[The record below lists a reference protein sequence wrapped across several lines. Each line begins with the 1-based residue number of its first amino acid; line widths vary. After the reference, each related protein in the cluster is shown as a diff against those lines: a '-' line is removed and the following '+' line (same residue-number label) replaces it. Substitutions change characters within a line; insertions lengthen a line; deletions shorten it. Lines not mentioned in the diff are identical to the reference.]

1 MLNLC
6 FVAAMTASMISNAPA
21 DRTPTV
27 IDRSA
32 ALMPAVGMPPPP
44 GTRMLGMSITP
55 DNPDA
60 PVIYRVGSALSADDF
75 LKAYAMAAAD
85 AGLRVSQAQGNR
97 ITGMLKTG
105 ENFSLDV
112 AASDAGS
119 GSTGVLIIRPGPGR

>member
-6 FVAAMTASMISNAPA
+6 FIAAMTASMISNAPA
-21 DRTPTV
+21 DRKPTV
-27 IDRSA
+27 IDESA

-75 LKAYAMAAAD
+75 PEGLCHGGGGRRAACFASTRKSHYRN
-85 AGLRVSQAQGNR
+85 AENR
-97 ITGMLKTG
+97 
-105 ENFSLDV
+105 
-112 AASDAGS
+112 
-119 GSTGVLIIRPGPGR
+119 